1 MMASISWGTCRGRC
15 GSKQSERLNELNEVF
30 QYSNAM
36 LFFIPT
42 FVLRAE
48 NEGVC
53 CGSDLVAQ
61 DGSAQ
66 RIRFWNTPTPSRVL
80 QTMGTICKNL
90 KLKQQCLA
98 WHYQWDIWFVEH
110 RNRFW
115 GAAIRLAAI
124 FTRYRCW
131 NSKRLEEHITLAQTK

>member
-1 MMASISWGTCRGRC
+1 MIVSTLEKWPRYLEERVEDAQLRC

-66 RIRFWNTPTPSRVL
+66 RIGF
-80 QTMGTICKNL
+80 
-90 KLKQQCLA
+90 
-98 WHYQWDIWFVEH
+98 
-110 RNRFW
+110 
-115 GAAIRLAAI
+115 
-124 FTRYRCW
+124 
-131 NSKRLEEHITLAQTK
+131 